1 MIAGTGISEQIGFGP
16 KAFRKLQSCLVAAE
30 AACSKGDFP
39 VVTVESAL
47 AAVDGLATAT
57 EAAAVPTELAAV
69 VAEDP
74 KATSGAAQP
83 IKLVR
88 QVMPR
93 VRLKQNKKADRPHGF
108 DLLGWAL
115 NEIGLFRLADN
126 IKYSSCPRFVYHW
139 FKYTVWSLV
148 I

>member
-1 MIAGTGISEQIGFGP
+1 MQIGFGP
-16 KAFRKLQSCLVAAE
+16 KAFRKLQSCLVAAD

-57 EAAAVPTELAAV
+57 EVAAVPTELAAV

-74 KATSGAAQP
+74 KASIGAAQP
-83 IKLVR
+83 IKLAR
-88 QVMPR
+88 QAVPR
-93 VRLKQNKKADRPHGF
+93 VRLKKNKKADRLHGF
-108 DLLGWAL
+108 DLLRGAL
-115 NEIGLFRLADN
+115 KELGLFRLADN
-126 IKYSSCPRFVYHW
+126 IEYSSCPRFAYNW